1 MPAPSPKVLI
11 CDDEYGPRVSL
22 EAMLDDEFEC
32 VETDTADAAITAAQ
46 SSPFDCAVVDWCLG
60 RSWQI
65 DSTEGARALTKL
77 LELDSTLGVVIWT
90 AHALHIR
97 AEAMRLG
104 AVVVLGKP
112 VTIEEAKAAVRHA
125 IQVTHARRAVQ
136 KANSA

>member
-1 MPAPSPKVLI
+1 MPATMPKVLL

-32 VETDTADAAITAAQ
+32 VEAETADAAITAVQ
-46 SSPFDCAVVDWCLG
+46 SSQFDCAVIDWCLG

-65 DSTEGARALTKL
+65 DSTEGARALTKI

-90 AHALHIR
+90 AHAPHIR
-97 AEAMRLG
+97 SEAMKLG
-104 AVVVLGKP
+104 ALIVLGKP

-125 IQVTHARRAVQ
+125 IHVTRTRRLA
-136 KANSA
+136 KKTRSG